1 VIDGKTY
8 ERDVVVDRGEIRK
21 RDKGPSKAL
30 RADYGHTPLSAAEDL
45 PWKCRRLVI
54 GTGHSGSLPV
64 MPEVEAEA
72 RRREVD
78 LVMVPTAKA
87 LDVLNES
94 VKHTNA
100 VLHLTC

>member
-1 VIDGKTY
+1 
-8 ERDVVVDRGEIRK
+8 
-21 RDKGPSKAL
+21 
-30 RADYGHTPLSAAEDL
+30 
-45 PWKCRRLVI
+45 VI

-72 RRREVD
+72 GRRKVD

-94 VKHTNA
+94 MKDTNA